1 MKQMIL
7 WQIHQE
13 NRQEVFSAFASMEL
27 ADYQSQQGSAV
38 KILGRWHDVIN
49 GTGVAICETD
59 DLDALAQWLMPY
71 QAVCDFEMVP
81 VLDDA
86 EAHATARKAYP
97 VD

>member
-7 WQIHQE
+7 WQIHQDFRE
-13 NRQEVFSAFASMEL
+13 EVFSGFAAMEL
-27 ADYQSQQGSAV
+27 ADYQSQQGPAV

-49 GTGVAICETD
+49 GTGVAICGTD
-59 DLDALAQWLMPY
+59 DLDALAQWLIPY
-71 QAVCDFEMVP
+71 QAVCDFEIVP
-81 VLDDA
+81 VLDDE